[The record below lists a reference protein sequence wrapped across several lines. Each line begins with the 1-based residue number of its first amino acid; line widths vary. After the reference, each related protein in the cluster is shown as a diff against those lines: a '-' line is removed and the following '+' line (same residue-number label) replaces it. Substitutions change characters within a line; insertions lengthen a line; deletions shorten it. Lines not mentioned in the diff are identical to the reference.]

1 VTDCDVVFAG
11 VGGQGILLAAEILGT
26 AAVKEGYNVRVSELH
41 GMAQRGGAV
50 VSHVR
55 IGDKALA
62 ATVLEGTAD
71 VIISLEPMEALR
83 NMKYASQDTIVL
95 VNTTPFTISGTNY
108 PEVKIILQKIRNFTT
123 NLREIDAAVL
133 AEKAGTKL
141 TRNIVML
148 GAAAA
153 TDKLPLEVETIK
165 EALRERVPAKYL
177 DVNVKAFD
185 LGFEAVKTPP
195 EGST

>member
-1 VTDCDVVFAG
+1 MTDCDIVFAG
-11 VGGQGILLAAEILGT
+11 VGGQGILLAAEILG
-26 AAVKEGYNVRVSELH
+26 AVAVKEGYNVRVSELH

-50 VSHVR
+50 VSHIR

-83 NMKYASQDTIVL
+83 NMKYASQDTVVL

-108 PEVKIILQKIRNFTT
+108 PEVRIILQKIRNFTK

-141 TRNIVML
+141 ARNIVML

-153 TDKLPLEVETIK
+153 TDKLPLEAETMK
-165 EALRERVPAKYL
+165 EEIRERVPAKYL
-177 DVNVKAFD
+177 DANIKAFD
-185 LGFEAVKTPP
+185 FGFEAVKTPT